1 MITDY
6 IDKDKIIQYLD
17 EHLSEKRRRHI
28 RGVVDTAV
36 RLAEQYGADPEKAEA
51 GALYHDMFKER
62 DLDDLID
69 FYGLPQK
76 YKGNRNLAHSKVA
89 AAAMEKDFH
98 VADRDLINAVS
109 YHTTGRPAMSLLE
122 KILFLA
128 DAIEPSRDYPGVDEA
143 RRLAYKD
150 IDRACLYSLS
160 RSVEYVRSQ
169 GEYLDEDTLH
179 ARDYYRNQLKERKMD
194 SRTLAI
200 EAAKAMDAKLG
211 IDVVIIDVAERSSF
225 TDYLVVVSGSSERQ
239 AEALADAAE
248 DRLAE
253 LDVLSLSTEG
263 RRNTGWILVDFGDIV
278 VNVFT
283 EEMRAKYNIEGVW
296 GDCDLVDWK

>member
-98 VADRDLINAVS
+98 VADLR
-109 YHTTGRPAMSLLE
+109 G
-122 KILFLA
+122 
-128 DAIEPSRDYPGVDEA
+128 
-143 RRLAYKD
+143 
-150 IDRACLYSLS
+150 
-160 RSVEYVRSQ
+160 
-169 GEYLDEDTLH
+169 
-179 ARDYYRNQLKERKMD
+179 
-194 SRTLAI
+194 
-200 EAAKAMDAKLG
+200 
-211 IDVVIIDVAERSSF
+211 
-225 TDYLVVVSGSSERQ
+225 
-239 AEALADAAE
+239 
-248 DRLAE
+248 
-253 LDVLSLSTEG
+253 
-263 RRNTGWILVDFGDIV
+263 
-278 VNVFT
+278 
-283 EEMRAKYNIEGVW
+283 
-296 GDCDLVDWK
+296 